1 MRVPGLLKSE
11 DGARG
16 RRLRRGKVARVAV
29 VCVDQLVTC
38 PSCGNP
44 MQLSKFRTF
53 KCERCLRE
61 LTAEEAL
68 TALESPDA

>member
-1 MRVPGLLKSE
+1 
-11 DGARG
+11 
-16 RRLRRGKVARVAV
+16 VAE
-29 VCVDQLVTC
+29 VCVDHLVTC

-61 LTAEEAL
+61 LTPEEAL
-68 TALESPDA
+68 TALDSPDA

>member
-1 MRVPGLLKSE
+1 M
-11 DGARG
+11 
-16 RRLRRGKVARVAV
+16 AV

-38 PSCGNP
+38 PSCGNA

-68 TALESPDA
+68 TALEMPNAVSLDCVRYLRRRTDL